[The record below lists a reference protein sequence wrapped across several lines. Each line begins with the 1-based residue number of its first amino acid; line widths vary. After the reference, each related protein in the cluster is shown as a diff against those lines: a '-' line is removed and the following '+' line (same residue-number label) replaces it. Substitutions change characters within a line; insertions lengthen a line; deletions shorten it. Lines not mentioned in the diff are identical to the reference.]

1 MDGGVTV
8 RSAMTREFV
17 GVSEGDSVAGVAD
30 LLVEAGVDG
39 AVVLRGREP
48 VGVVDTRSVVGLV
61 ARGEDPVTVTA
72 GEVMSN
78 AAPTIRPDSPIR
90 EAIAELATNDL
101 RRLVVTDGDD
111 VLGTLS
117 EHDVIIAHA
126 ALPESEEAEAPVAVA
141 TGESAPDD
149 RYSTQSVCEACGAL
163 AGNLSNVNG
172 QLLCADCREM

>member
-1 MDGGVTV
+1 
-8 RSAMTREFV
+8 MTREFV

-48 VGVVDTRSVVGLV
+48 VGVLDSRSVLGLV
-61 ARGEDPVTVTA
+61 ARGADPGTVTA

-78 AAPTIRPDSPIR
+78 AAPTIRPDSPLR
-90 EAIAELATNDL
+90 EAIARIAADDL

-117 EHDVIIAHA
+117 EHDVIIAHSA
-126 ALPESEEAEAPVAVA
+126 IPDSEEAEAPVAVA

-149 RYSTQSVCEACGAL
+149 RFSTQSVCEACGAL